1 MKPQV
6 RLTIYWIIS
15 LLLCSLNTKGQKRPV
30 KLMVLGSHYL
40 SYEVFEPG
48 KQAELDQLAETL
60 AYFQPTKIVVEVPY
74 GEQTQFR
81 RKYYAYKKGDY
92 YLNSSPAEQI
102 GFRLARRLNH
112 DGVFGIDTSS
122 PYDTQSAIQYARN
135 HGLNHYVDRM
145 QNLSRRIAQI
155 KQQKA
160 LGNSVS
166 NYFRYLNHPSTL
178 SDEHYAYVNLF
189 EEMKG
194 DYPEFGSRLYE
205 DWYTHHR
212 HILNQIDM
220 LPFDYGDRV
229 LIIVNSH
236 LVPILRELVEGD
248 ITYQWVEM
256 HNYLKI
262 Q

>member
-1 MKPQV
+1 MKAQV
-6 RLTIYWIIS
+6 RLTAIGIT
-15 LLLCSLNTKGQKRPV
+15 LLLFFTLTVNGQKQPV

-40 SYEVFEPG
+40 SHEVFEPG

-74 GEQTQFR
+74 GQQIQLR
-81 RKYYAYKKGDY
+81 RKYYAYRKGDY
-92 YLNSSPAEQI
+92 YLNSSAAEQI
-102 GFRLARRLNH
+102 GFRLARGLNH
-112 DGVFGIDTSS
+112 DGIFGIDTSS

-135 HGLNHYVDRM
+135 HGLNHYVERM
-145 QNLSRRIAQI
+145 QHLSRRIAQV

-160 LGNSVS
+160 VGSTVS
-166 NYFRYLNHPSTL
+166 NYFRYLNDPSTL
-178 SDEHYAYVNLF
+178 TDEHYAYVNLF
-189 EEMKG
+189 EEMKR
-194 DYPEFGSRLYE
+194 DYPEFGARLYE

-236 LVPILRELVEGD
+236 LVPILKELVRGD
-248 ITYQWVEM
+248 ITYHWVDM
-256 HNYLKI
+256 HDYLKI